1 MKFNDFEI
9 NLMQVSLDHMHDH
22 LKDLFNELTQSI
34 NDGGGLM
41 GVESENEALEDTIPR
56 LALCKQLIKKFEEKS
71 KWGLFHYLTVCHAG
85 N

>member
-9 NLMQVSLDHMHDH
+9 NLIQVSLDHMHDH

-56 LALCKQLIKKFEEKS
+56 LVLCKQLIKKFEEQS
-71 KWGLFHYLTVCHAG
+71 KWG
-85 N
+85 